1 MSRHITCDFCGGE
14 LSRYEQDNVI
24 AGALLGR
31 GCEWTADYHPH
42 CWGRILE
49 VVRMAHE
56 FEGPLAS
63 IPVASPQSITARKR
77 KHTKSDQDDES

>member
-31 GCEWTADYHPH
+31 GYEWAADYHPH
-42 CWGRILE
+42 CWERIVE
-49 VVRMAHE
+49 VIRMVQE

-63 IPVASPQSITARKR
+63 IPVASQQGIAAKKR
-77 KHTKSDQDDES
+77 KHTKPEQDKS